1 MPTHPVIRSLHDL
14 GLAAWTG
21 GSLMGAVGLNAA
33 ASSLDDPKLRSQ
45 AATAGWSRWAPVNS
59 AAIGAHLVGATG
71 LLVTDWPRVRSQQG
85 VARSS
90 AIKTTTTGVGLGV
103 AVWSGL
109 LNRKM
114 AKAGAVPV
122 TGATEAAPSTPPE
135 VARTLRQLKLVQ
147 WLNPAVGLA
156 LIALSDW
163 QSQQQRASEVTKGRV
178 QRLLPAR
185 LTPAPVLG
193 LAAAGA
199 LAVLAARRRR
209 TAAQPGPQPK
219 PVDVATD
226 GAPGDTPD
234 APTGGKQRLQA
245 EAQQGAAGRQPAAQA
260 RCGRAGHRGRH
271 HLPRRGR
278 GAARAGHRRQPR
290 PGAGRPGDDRG
301 CPRGHAARRQAG
313 RDQADRAGRARHTH
327 RHRAAARQPG
337 SPNSAPRSATGVA
350 QAHRGRIAVSA

>member
-33 ASSLDDPKLRSQ
+33 ASSVDDPRLRSR
-45 AATAGWSRWAPVNS
+45 AATAGWSRWAPVNA
-59 AAIGAHLVGATG
+59 AAIGAHLAGATG

-90 AIKTTTTGVGLGV
+90 AIKTATTGVGVGV

-114 AKAGAVPV
+114 DQAGAVPV
-122 TGATEAAPSTPPE
+122 TGATEAAPGTPPE

-147 WLNPAVGLA
+147 WLNPAVGLG

-163 QSQQQRASEVTKGRV
+163 QSQQQRASEVAKGRV

-193 LAAAGA
+193 LAATGA
-199 LAVLAARRRR
+199 VAVLAARRRH
-209 TAAQPGPQPK
+209 TAAQPSAQPP
-219 PVDVATD
+219 PVDAAAG
-226 GAPGDTPD
+226 GAPGDIPD
-234 APTGGKQRLQA
+234 VPPTGGKQRRQRGA
-245 EAQQGAAGRQPAAQA
+245 RPGGPRPGAAGRPRLGRRAVVEPVTPAVTGSHDEAVVQHKPVTDANRPQA
-260 RCGRAGHRGRH
+260 LDGPEMTEAVHEVTLH
-271 HLPRRGR
+271 ADKPVVTK
-278 GAARAGHRRQPR
+278 PTPD
-290 PGAGRPGDDRG
+290 PGPE
-301 CPRGHAARRQAG
+301 
-313 RDQADRAGRARHTH
+313 
-327 RHRAAARQPG
+327 
-337 SPNSAPRSATGVA
+337 
-350 QAHRGRIAVSA
+350 